1 MVLEGYKP
9 ENVLYYFEEISK
21 IPHGSYNTKAISD
34 YIVNVCKDAGIE
46 YYQDS
51 ANNVIAYK
59 KAYTGFEDVPSVMLQ
74 GHIDMVCEKN
84 FETDAKFDFKKDPL
98 KLAVMDDYVY
108 AKGTTLGGDDG
119 IGVAYMLSVLTD
131 DSIVCP
137 PIECVFT
144 VDEETGM
151 HGAHALDVSILKGK
165 KLINLDHEDEGV
177 ILTSCAGG
185 KKAVLTL
192 PVDREEKE
200 GIKYNI
206 VICGLLGGHSGTEI
220 DKYRGNAN
228 LFMGRLLQFLET
240 RVPFSLISLNG
251 GLQDNA
257 IPRECNA
264 EILVDEINIDKLE
277 GIFAEFE
284 KTLKNEYR
292 SVEKNMMIYCENDD
306 EAKEKVLSS
315 DAMHKVIFLL
325 MTLPDGVQRMSP
337 DAENL
342 VQTSSNV
349 GIIKLSK
356 EKFDVLISIRSSVTS
371 EKVAL
376 STKIKYLIETIG
388 GNYVEEGD
396 YPAWEYKEDS
406 ELRDAAIRSYR
417 RVTGEDPKIMGIHA
431 GLETGVFYNKIEGLD
446 IIAMGPEVL
455 DIHTPKER
463 LNVLSTEKIYSVILD
478 LLKYLAEK

>member
-1 MVLEGYKP
+1 MLENLTPK
-9 ENVLYYFEEISK
+9 NVFYYFEEICK
-21 IPHGSYNTKAISD
+21 IPHGSGNTKQISD
-34 YIVNVCKDAGIE
+34 YIVSVAVEHNLKYV
-46 YYQDS
+46 QDEV
-51 ANNVIAYK
+51 NNVIIYK
-59 KAYTGFEDVPSVMLQ
+59 AGSKGFEDKEPVILQ
-74 GHIDMVCEKN
+74 GHMDMVCEKN
-84 FETDAKFDFKKDPL
+84 FETDARFDFETDPL
-98 KLAVMDDYVY
+98 KLAIMDDYVF
-108 AKGTTLGGDDG
+108 ARGTTLGGDDG
-119 IGVAYMLSVLTD
+119 IGVAFMLALLTD
-131 DSIVCP
+131 DSIICP
-137 PIECVFT
+137 PLECVFT

-151 HGAHALDVSILKGK
+151 QGAHALDVSLLSGK

-185 KKAVLTL
+185 KKAELYL
-192 PVDREEKE
+192 PILREEKK

-240 RVPFSLISLNG
+240 RVPFNLVSLNG

-264 EILVDEINIDKLE
+264 EIIVDENNTDKLE

-292 SVEKNMMIYCENDD
+292 TVEKNMMIYCENDD
-306 EAKEKVLSS
+306 EATEKVLTGDSL
-315 DAMHKVIFLL
+315 HKVIFLL

-337 DAENL
+337 DTDNL

-356 EKFDVLISIRSSVTS
+356 EKFEVYISIRSSVTS

-388 GNYVEEGD
+388 GNYSEDGD
-396 YPAWEYKEDS
+396 YPAWEYIEES
-406 ELRDAAIRSYR
+406 ELRSAAIRSYR
-417 RVTGEDPKIMGIHA
+417 RVCGKDPEVIGIHA
-431 GLETGVFYNKIEGLD
+431 GLETGVFYNKIENLD
-446 IIAMGPEVL
+446 IIALGPEVL

-463 LNVLSTEKIYSVILD
+463 LNILSVEKLYSVILD